1 MSIALVTA
9 FEASFII
16 PRSMTSTS
24 RPISAVQDLIAEDK
38 SVQQVEVDTDKLIIA
53 ITGVLDA
60 SD

>member
-1 MSIALVTA
+1 
-9 FEASFII
+9 
-16 PRSMTSTS
+16 MTSTS
-24 RPISAVQDLIAEDK
+24 RPISAVKDLIAEDK